1 MGQWRKRRIDVQQ
14 NGNTRRMDKVA
25 INEEENVGKRA
36 KVIRHCGFSS
46 SSFLSSSPY
55 NNNKPANIE
64 SIPVELIL
72 QILSYLSQ
80 KDLSNMSR
88 VSKYFEGIMQDPIV
102 WRTYEVANIPYENI
116 SKIIEKLRNMPF
128 LKKLTINYREDSD
141 KILRQISL
149 TNKNLE
155 KLYVYFCKGSPSK
168 LHLHSRY
175 LNRILEKCRRLN
187 TIKILGSSFYGRKF
201 YKLLGDIGLRL
212 KSASLP
218 ATHSQF
224 TTFIK
229 HARQICDND
238 RLNDCVNAHVFL
250 WQKRAQL
257 YYYRKATR
265 RIKMLYLS
273 ENPISINITEDG
285 KWIYTAS
292 EKYS

>member
-102 WRTYEVANIPYENI
+102 WRTYE
-116 SKIIEKLRNMPF
+116 L
-128 LKKLTINYREDSD
+128 
-141 KILRQISL
+141 
-149 TNKNLE
+149 
-155 KLYVYFCKGSPSK
+155 
-168 LHLHSRY
+168 
-175 LNRILEKCRRLN
+175 
-187 TIKILGSSFYGRKF
+187 
-201 YKLLGDIGLRL
+201 
-212 KSASLP
+212 
-218 ATHSQF
+218 
-224 TTFIK
+224 
-229 HARQICDND
+229 
-238 RLNDCVNAHVFL
+238 
-250 WQKRAQL
+250 
-257 YYYRKATR
+257 
-265 RIKMLYLS
+265 
-273 ENPISINITEDG
+273 ISIR
-285 KWIYTAS
+285 
-292 EKYS
+292 